1 MQHDELIFLKQ
12 AFNSAKK
19 ELNNDKLF
27 ISVIKRKFAHSW
39 RVLQNGRRIIYSGEL
54 PLLVT
59 NKKLRI
65 QAKQALLFHDIGRFE
80 ETVLAYKNSS
90 LDTFGKKYD
99 HGVLGADILSENPP
113 FNDMKIVL
121 AVRHHGHLIEEFYN
135 DKDYKKL
142 SAEEQKIAETY
153 IKIVRDADKLDL
165 YNLQKTEYSIE
176 KDPFFCSLSE
186 EQKYAPL
193 SDEVKEQFFNM
204 ITINHKSIK
213 CFADRI
219 LGCISWIFDINY
231 KYSLKIIDENEY
243 IDVLLNIMRKYCS
256 NNDDTEKI
264 EYFAKE
270 WIKKE
275 R

>member
-1 MQHDELIFLKQ
+1 MQHEELMFLKQ
-12 AFNSAKK
+12 AFNSAKNK
-19 ELNNDKLF
+19 LNNDRLY

-39 RVLQNGRRIIYSGEL
+39 RVLQNGRKIIYSGEI

-204 ITINHKSIK
+204 TTINHKSIK

-256 NNDDTEKI
+256 NNDDIEKI

>member
-1 MQHDELIFLKQ
+1 MQHEELMFLKQ
-12 AFNSAKK
+12 AFNSAKNK
-19 ELNNDKLF
+19 LNNDRLY

-39 RVLQNGRRIIYSGEL
+39 RVLQNGRKIIYSGEI
-54 PLLVT
+54 PHLVT

-213 CFADRI
+213 SFADRI

-256 NNDDTEKI
+256 NNDDIEKI

>member
-1 MQHDELIFLKQ
+1 MQHEELIFLKQ
-12 AFNSAKK
+12 AFNSAKN

-54 PLLVT
+54 PLLVN

-80 ETVLAYKNSS
+80 ETVLAYKNAS

-99 HGVLGADILSENPP
+99 HGVLGANILSENPP
-113 FNDMKIVL
+113 FNDKKIVL

-135 DKDYKKL
+135 DEDYKAL

-186 EQKYAPL
+186 EQKYAPV
-193 SDEVKEQFFNM
+193 SSEVKEQFFDM
-204 ITINHKSIK
+204 KVIDHKTIKS
-213 CFADRI
+213 FADRI

-231 KYSLKIIDENEY
+231 KYSLKMVEENGY
-243 IDVLLNIMRKYCS
+243 IGVLLNIMRKYYSDNVCI
-256 NNDDTEKI
+256 EKI
-264 EYFAKE
+264 EVFAKD